1 MYTAYIKLEMG
12 KKLTE
17 SDKTEFVR
25 EIVWLRVGENIL
37 VNGKLAKRISDE
49 IGSSWELPMP
59 VAASDLPQL
68 VEEYFYRFR

>member
-17 SDKTEFVR
+17 SDKTGFVR
-25 EIVWLRVGENIL
+25 EIVRLRVGKNIL
-37 VNGKLAKRISDE
+37 VNGKLATRISDE

-59 VAASDLPQL
+59 VAASDLPEL
-68 VEEYFYRFR
+68 VEEYFHKFR

>member
-17 SDKTEFVR
+17 SDKVGFVR
-25 EIVWLRVGENIL
+25 EIVRLRVGKNIL